1 MSYTVGMVSLGCPKN
16 QVDGEMLL
24 SSLQNA
30 GFTLCTDVQEAD
42 AVLVNTCGFIES
54 AKKESIEEILKL
66 ARLKQQGRLRALV
79 VTGCLAERYR
89 EQIQQEMPEV
99 DVTVG
104 IGANGQIADLLA
116 NALQSHSKVEAFPEK
131 DALPLSGGRILST
144 PPHTA
149 YLKIAEGCDN
159 RCSYCAIPLIRG
171 RFRSRPIDDVVQEAE
186 ALAQSGVK
194 ELIVVAQDTTRYGE
208 DLYGRLELP
217 ALLRRLCRIPQVRW
231 IRLLYCYPNRITEEL
246 LDCMAEE
253 EKILRYMDLPLQHCS
268 RRILRAMHR
277 PGDPQSLL
285 ALVRHMRE
293 KLPGL
298 VLRTT
303 FIAGF
308 PGETEEDFEELAGFV
323 RDAAFDRL
331 GCFAYSQEEDTP
343 AAELPDQVE
352 EDKKQRRAEQIM
364 EIQMEIM
371 EKLGQARVGQ
381 TLDVLVEGYDED
393 AEQWFGRSYAD
404 APEID
409 GLVLFS
415 ADTPPQVGEI
425 VPVAITGAAGCDLFG
440 VQAGEGGQ

>member
-246 LDCMAEE
+246 LDCMAKRRKSCAIWISPSSTAPAASCGPCTARAIPKACLRWYAICAKNFRGLCCVPRSLPASRGRRR
-253 EKILRYMDLPLQHCS
+253 KILKNSPGLCVTRPLTAWDALPIPR
-268 RRILRAMHR
+268 RRI
-277 PGDPQSLL
+277 
-285 ALVRHMRE
+285 
-293 KLPGL
+293 
-298 VLRTT
+298 
-303 FIAGF
+303 
-308 PGETEEDFEELAGFV
+308 
-323 RDAAFDRL
+323 
-331 GCFAYSQEEDTP
+331 
-343 AAELPDQVE
+343 
-352 EDKKQRRAEQIM
+352 
-364 EIQMEIM
+364 
-371 EKLGQARVGQ
+371 
-381 TLDVLVEGYDED
+381 
-393 AEQWFGRSYAD
+393 
-404 APEID
+404 
-409 GLVLFS
+409 
-415 ADTPPQVGEI
+415 PPPPNCRI
-425 VPVAITGAAGCDLFG
+425 R
-440 VQAGEGGQ
+440 